1 MNGRVL
7 GLLMLAVGVL
17 IPVPAAA
24 SSVLLGSRTL
34 SASNDLTA
42 IETGGTVREWLDLS
56 VTDGM
61 SVTGALDA
69 YGGLGFTWAT
79 GAEVADLYSAFGIN
93 YAISAGQR
101 LSLQARADAMEQFV
115 SYFGF
120 TTRDDPFLR
129 PVGALGWINDLSGA
143 TSMTYSCLSVSGGC
157 SPFSFVDNVTGPS
170 FWPRSDR
177 IGVYMVRDA
186 PHSVAE
192 PATLALVLMGAGAV
206 MGRSRIV
213 RRRETS
219 TEESQ
224 GKR

>member
-1 MNGRVL
+1 MIGRVL
-7 GLLMLAVGVL
+7 GLLTLAIVVL
-17 IPVPAAA
+17 VPVPALAG
-24 SSVLLGSRTL
+24 SVVLGSRTL
-34 SASNDLTA
+34 WASNDLTA
-42 IETGGTVREWLDLS
+42 IDTGGTVREWLDLS

-61 SVTGALDA
+61 GVSGALDM

-79 GAEVADLYSAFGIN
+79 GAEVAELYSAFGIN

-115 SYFGF
+115 GYFGF
-120 TTRDDPFLR
+120 TTRDDPLLR

-143 TSMTYSCLSVSGGC
+143 KSMTYSCLSVSGGC

-170 FWPRSDR
+170 FWPKSDR

-186 PHSVAE
+186 PHSVPE

-206 MGRSRIV
+206 MGQRRIV
-213 RRRETS
+213 RRRKTS
-219 TEESQ
+219 IEE
-224 GKR
+224 